1 MFGSD
6 LPYYDFRLV
15 QAQIESA
22 ALDDETKERAAY
34 QNAVRIGTAIPHGL
48 DTDANFHKAATDL
61 FRALRCGMQRAR
73 GYANRQGTTLRS

>member
-22 ALDDETKERAAY
+22 QIDDETKERVAY
-34 QNAVRIGTAIPHGL
+34 QNAVRLVQQFRGDWTPALTAIMPPQVYS
-48 DTDANFHKAATDL
+48 DAEIWDANGA
-61 FRALRCGMQRAR
+61 RLR
-73 GYANRQGTTLRS
+73 